1 MNTILPIGSVV
12 KIRDVDTPIMIF
24 GFFQETATKPG
35 TVVDYVGVPY
45 PAGNINMAYQLG
57 FQMTDI
63 TEVLFE
69 GYRTEGFKP
78 MEALLEVRRY
88 SETKAEENI

>member
-12 KIRDVDTPIMIF
+12 KIRDVDTPVMIF
-24 GFFQETATKPG
+24 GFLQETSTKPG
-35 TVVDYVGVPY
+35 VLVDYVGVPY

-57 FQMTDI
+57 FQMSDI

-69 GYRTEGFKP
+69 GYRTEEFKP
-78 MEALLEVRRY
+78 MEALLQLRLY
-88 SETKAEENI
+88 SETRKTEA

>member
-12 KIRDVDTPIMIF
+12 KIKNVEKPVMIF
-24 GFFQETATKPG
+24 GYLQQSSANPDE
-35 TVVDYVGVPY
+35 VVDYVGVPY
-45 PAGNINMAYQLG
+45 PAGNEHMAMQMG

-69 GYRTEGFKP
+69 GYKTEEFRP
-78 MEALLEVRRY
+78 MEALLAIRKLGHE
-88 SETKAEENI
+88 KGAF